1 MKMNPLYFTETIHF
15 ELLKLSE
22 VSIKRT
28 GLTGNQKFQ
37 ILSNYLGEVKLVKIS
52 NSLISDSWVE
62 AKWLTCKN
70 LQVLTRRCIALQV
83 FLPKTCKF
91 LQVNHSNYKLT
102 IRLTS
107 YLQVKHSHSP
117 HTTTRI
123 THTQAQAH
131 THTHTHTHTLNRKK
145 VARHERKRMFVKY
158 RICKSVN

>member
-37 ILSNYLGEVKLVKIS
+37 ILSYYLGEVKLVKIS
-52 NSLISDSWVE
+52 NSLISDSWIE

-91 LQVNHSNYKLT
+91 LQVNHSTYKLT

-107 YLQVKHSHSP
+107 YFKLNIRTH
-117 HTTTRI
+117 HTPQHASR
-123 THTQAQAH
+123 THKRRH
-131 THTHTHTHTLNRKK
+131 THIHTHTLNRKK